1 MSKNGIIQPEHAY
14 VLGASFDIP
23 VLECE
28 GNRNIIT
35 ENFEHFLSLPSAKQ
49 MFDILIRFCPEKV
62 FPLVRDSIL
71 RDGLFSNL

>member
-23 VLECE
+23 ALECE
-28 GNRNIIT
+28 ENRCIIT
-35 ENFEHFLSLPSAKQ
+35 ENFKEFLGLPSAKQ
-49 MFDILIRFCPEKV
+49 MFDSLIRFCPEKV

-71 RDGLFSNL
+71 RDGSPSKL